1 MSDHPARNSS
11 RYTANNITPDVTL
24 VACVSL
30 GSYGPMM
37 RFIWKWRIIF
47 ARRVLLTTSRPKCS
61 PLTSPQYIFN
71 IKVWHLLFP
80 ANEVCILN
88 NDTGHSMTI
97 VGFEI
102 RDNGSANLLVF
113 DPMFKTSPAIH
124 RLIGTSARSTHPAR
138 LLKAY
143 RRGTSDLQ
151 KYKLFELLK

>member
-1 MSDHPARNSS
+1 
-11 RYTANNITPDVTL
+11 
-24 VACVSL
+24 
-30 GSYGPMM
+30 
-37 RFIWKWRIIF
+37 
-47 ARRVLLTTSRPKCS
+47 
-61 PLTSPQYIFN
+61 
-71 IKVWHLLFP
+71 
-80 ANEVCILN
+80 
-88 NDTGHSMTI
+88 MTI

-124 RLIGTSARSTHPAR
+124 RLIGTSAKSTHPAR